1 MAETRISPPDTAR
14 CHFVPAS
21 DTPKHSHAARSACTA
36 LRRAGGAGGQA
47 LPPASPSERT
57 GLGAASSPASTSRS
71 PSVGSAACS
80 KGRTDAPWP
89 SCLLPPLFP
98 HLVLASAPPPLSSSS
113 LLKLVVDV
121 TSTFRPLDLTGSIP
135 PSDPRF

>member
-98 HLVLASAPPPLSSSS
+98 HLVLASAPPPVLLVSVEVGGGRYQHIPSSGPNRQHP
-113 LLKLVVDV
+113 
-121 TSTFRPLDLTGSIP
+121 TE
-135 PSDPRF
+135 